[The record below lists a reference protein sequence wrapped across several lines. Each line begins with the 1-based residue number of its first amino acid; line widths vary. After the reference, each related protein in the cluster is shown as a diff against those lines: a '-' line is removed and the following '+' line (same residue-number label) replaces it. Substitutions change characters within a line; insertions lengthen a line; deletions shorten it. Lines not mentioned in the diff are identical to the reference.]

1 MRRAVSV
8 HRSSEPVEL
17 KMTPMIDVI
26 FLLLIFFV
34 VTASFRKEEEILPTN
49 LLLPGSM
56 AEHVFDD
63 PELEDLEDV
72 RVKIGWSE
80 NAPTWEVQ
88 NRPFDS
94 LSEVGGALASLASSQ
109 PPDLPVILIIDGAVP
124 MDDALDAYD
133 MCRRVGWTKIRF
145 AASSAAAA
153 P

>member
-56 AEHVFDD
+56 AEQVVEDL
-63 PELEDLEDV
+63 EMEDLEDARV
-72 RVKIGWSE
+72 RVGWSSGS
-80 NAPTWEVQ
+80 PTWEVQ
-88 NRPFDS
+88 SQPCET
-94 LSEVGGALASLASSQ
+94 LSDVGGKLSAIAAQ
-109 PPDLPVILIIDGAVP
+109 QPDLPVILIIDGAVP

-133 MCRRVGWTKIRF
+133 MCRRVGLTKIRF
-145 AASSAAAA
+145 AASSLADAS
-153 P
+153 